1 MTEKVRRE
9 SATCISYEVSLHYNS
24 PLSSLFKCTANANG
38 RNKVHCS
45 PEVSL
50 PKRFA
55 VEGKTTSTTLLGK
68 TDLGDVFVGPLFDAA
83 TANGGGR
90 RGGGWRGDN
99 WSRHGGGH
107 GDSRHWSLLRSYIWS
122 TWFWSGVLSLLQVS
136 PLALLLVPLLNL
148 LVPLLVRLAL
158 LISLLVLL
166 VLL

>member
-1 MTEKVRRE
+1 VTEKARRE
-9 SATCISYEVSLHYNS
+9 SATYISYEVSLHYNS

-38 RNKVHCS
+38 RNEAHRS
-45 PEVSL
+45 PEISS
-50 PKRFA
+50 PKLFA

-83 TANGGGR
+83 TANGGG
-90 RGGGWRGDN
+90 WRGDN
-99 WSRHGGGH
+99 WSRHGSGH
-107 GDSRHWSLLRSYIWS
+107 RDSRHWSLLRSYIWS
-122 TWFWSGVLSLLQVS
+122 TWFWSSVLSLLQVS